1 MRRALLPLAVAA
13 LAVAALLAFAAAPAG
28 ALPTPTTFAGVGG
41 TNTAGGAS
49 NARNAFLAAIG
60 GIDNGSRIGSASGGV
75 RTVTWDG
82 VPDADAAP
90 NAFPAA
96 YYDLLVPR
104 GLLLHTPGNGFEVSS
119 TVAGQALFA
128 NINPTYASDFAAF
141 SPSRLLTPIGSNLT
155 EVRFLEPG
163 SPDFALTRGF
173 GAIFSNVR
181 TPNTTSVE
189 LFTAGGAS
197 LGKFFA
203 PTGASAAQP
212 EFLGILFPSAI
223 VARAEI
229 VTGTDALSASTN
241 DSPPATNVV
250 VMDDFAYGEPQP
262 LLSVAAPVAGAVVSS
277 AQLTVSGSVLTLDGL
292 QAVSVNGA
300 RATVAGDGSFAA
312 SVTLQ
317 PGVNAIDVEATQVDG
332 TVSRVTRLVTYAPP
346 PPPVVTVPPV
356 PATPTAHVK
365 PLLSGVKV
373 GVDRGGRS
381 LTIRATLGARA
392 TLTASLSGGGG
403 RASHRAASGRV
414 TLHLALS
421 RTILKTLHR
430 RHHLSLRLTLTATPR
445 RPAKPARATRT
456 VKLRG

>member
-1 MRRALLPLAVAA
+1 MRRALVPLAAAALLAVAA
-13 LAVAALLAFAAAPAG
+13 APAP

-41 TNTAGGAS
+41 TNTAGGAL
-49 NARNAFLAAIG
+49 NARSAFLAAIG
-60 GIDNGSRIGSASGGV
+60 GADNGSRIGSASGGV

-96 YYDLLVPR
+96 YYDVLVPR

-119 TVAGQALFA
+119 TAAGQTLFA
-128 NINPTYASDFAAF
+128 NINPTYAGDFAAF
-141 SPSRLLTPIGSNLT
+141 SPSRLLAPIGSNLT
-155 EVRFLEPG
+155 EVRFLEPS

-181 TPNTTSVE
+181 TPNATNVE
-189 LFTAGGAS
+189 LFSAGGTS
-197 LGKFFA
+197 LGKFFV
-203 PTGASAAQP
+203 PTSASAAQP

-229 VTGTDALSASTN
+229 VTGTAALSAATN
-241 DSPPATNVV
+241 DGPPATNVV
-250 VMDDFAYGEPQP
+250 ALDDFAYAEPQP
-262 LLSVAAPVAGAVVSS
+262 LLSVAAPASGAIVSS

-292 QAVSVNGA
+292 QAVSVDGA
-300 RATVAGDGSFAA
+300 PVTVAGDGSWSS

-317 PGVNAIDVEATQVDG
+317 PGVNAIEVEAAQVDG
-332 TVSRVTRLVTYAPP
+332 TVSRVTRSVTYAPP
-346 PPPVVTVPPV
+346 APPVVSVPPA
-356 PATPTAHVK
+356 PAVTSAHAK

-373 GVDRGGRS
+373 AVGRGGRS
-381 LTIRATLGARA
+381 LTIRATLASRA
-392 TLTASLSGGGG
+392 SLVASLSSGGG

-421 RTILKTLHR
+421 RTLLKTLR
-430 RHHLSLRLTLTATPR
+430 QRHHLSLRLTLTATPP
-445 RPAKPARATRT
+445 RPAKPAKVTRT
-456 VKLRG
+456 VRLRG